1 MCVCVFFPF
10 SMLQLTLMAQ
20 VLSLQAPITM
30 KVAAVA
36 KFKVRVL
43 AVQGFGSGC
52 LCGLWRVFERNAN

>member
-1 MCVCVFFPF
+1 MTLSDWVRVRPVCVCVCVCVCVFFPF

-43 AVQGFGSGC
+43 AV
-52 LCGLWRVFERNAN
+52 